1 MPGELMPDLARTA
14 RRRSR
19 HLWALPAVLL
29 AALGSLLVAGIVLA
43 RTFTLT
49 VARSAPVTNTTGQTV
64 RENII
69 VSSRG
74 HAVYMLTGDGK
85 SHPKCTR
92 TNGCLSFWPPVTLK
106 SAKSIRRGAGVKGR
120 LGTWHRDGFLQLT
133 LNGHPLYNFAGDSQK
148 DKATGEG
155 IQSFGGTWHVGRASG
170 TSAAPMGSAPPAI
183 PPTSTTPTTPT
194 YPMY

>member
-1 MPGELMPDLARTA
+1 
-14 RRRSR
+14 
-19 HLWALPAVLL
+19 L
-29 AALGSLLVAGIVLA
+29 AAVGALLVAGVVLA

-49 VARSAPVTNTTGQTV
+49 VARSAPVTNTSGQTV

-74 HAVYMLTGDGK
+74 RAVYMLSGDSK

-92 TNGCLSFWPPVTLK
+92 TNGCLTFWPPVTVK

-133 LNGHPLYNFAGDSQK
+133 LNAHPLYNFSGDSQK
-148 DKATGEG
+148 DKAMGEG
-155 IQSFGGTWHVGRASG
+155 IKSFGGTWHVGRASG
-170 TSAAPMGSAPPAI
+170 TSAPTGST
-183 PPTSTTPTTPT
+183 PPTTPPTTTTPSGSTTPTTPT
-194 YPMY
+194 YPIY